1 MPSSSSIVFC
11 QCFFPRAYLD
21 GQGIAICLVKMDYR
35 SALSSYKKLP
45 FPDSCLMFRLSFDGI
60 LSLDQAVTIAES
72 WLEGLLILR

>member
-1 MPSSSSIVFC
+1 
-11 QCFFPRAYLD
+11 
-21 GQGIAICLVKMDYR
+21 MDYR

-45 FPDSCLMFRLSFDGI
+45 FPDSCLMFRLCFDGI